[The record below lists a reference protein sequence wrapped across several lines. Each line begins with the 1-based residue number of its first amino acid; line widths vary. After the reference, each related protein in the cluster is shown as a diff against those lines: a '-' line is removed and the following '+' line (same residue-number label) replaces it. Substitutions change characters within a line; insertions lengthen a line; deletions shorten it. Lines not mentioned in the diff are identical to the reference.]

1 MQEDKV
7 DHMPTNDNDNDN
19 DNTKGATNIIETTT
33 SWIKLI
39 GVWLVMVNKESVKK
53 TSNFCIKYVIK
64 DNCNK

>member
-33 SWIKLI
+33 S
-39 GVWLVMVNKESVKK
+39 
-53 TSNFCIKYVIK
+53 
-64 DNCNK
+64 